1 MEDKQEK
8 KLPYRFTCPIPYEVV
23 GHKEMT
29 KLEEEEF
36 KKAQERVIKKF
47 NLNIKKD
54 IQEEI

>member
-1 MEDKQEK
+1 MEKNK
-8 KLPYRFTCPIPYEVV
+8 NVPYRFTCPIPYEVV